1 MGRVAADA
9 RRHQAAGAAKNQRL
23 AGKAI
28 VEDDGAVDVR
38 NAALVGAVPDA
49 PVHAFEDAPGVEQ
62 ATRQAMGV
70 VGGCEAQ
77 NVGIEQQ
84 PAPHSGAEW
93 VAVHAQNA
101 GDRAAVRVQGGRRV
115 VGLHLHDQVPVVV
128 EGDDPGVVVEHRA
141 QPVNLLRN
149 LLGRRHDV
157 APEEIPD
164 GRTCSV
170 FVLILDRALEDLV
183 LAVLRPGLRQGP
195 QARRRW
201 RRARFRAS
209 AGMPGA
215 MRIAEICL
223 DGFHFRQVQGQE
235 AFPTEAHQG
244 VVVQVQGYRIDS
256 RRPVAARNRR
266 RQERLRAVAPIGRR
280 RDPPAVHQGIGQK
293 ILHQALHARRHPGRP
308 RAGTGRRRR
317 PPRLPHGQARPPG
330 PRKCR
335 AADVVRDAGQ
345 HADLYDPPA
354 RSRGPLVPARFLHD
368 SVREEHVARDLQLL
382 HGKGGTNG
390 VDGRRCQPINKT
402 QGVLSQAAQKC
413 LTVPVSNPRQR
424 ADDQMG
430 YGFHGFR
437 CFFAACTKA
446 RKSGCGRRGRE
457 SSSGWYCVATKN
469 GCAG

>member
-141 QPVNLLRN
+141 QPVDPLRD

-157 APEEIPD
+157 ALEEAPD
-164 GRTCSV
+164 GRARSV
-170 FVLILDRALEDLV
+170 LVLVIDRAPEDLV
-183 LAVLRPGLRQGP
+183 LAVLRPRLRQGLQLDVGGGP
-195 QARRRW
+195 PDAALPPVRL
-201 RRARFRAS
+201 AL
-209 AGMPGA
+209 
-215 MRIAEICL
+215 RIAEIRL

-235 AFPTEAHQG
+235 AFPAEAHQG
-244 VVVQVQGYRIDS
+244 VVVQVQGNRTDL
-256 RRPVAARNRR
+256 RRPVGARNRR
-266 RQERLRAVAPIGRR
+266 RQERLRSVAPVGRR
-280 RDPPAVHQGIGQK
+280 RDPPAVHQGVGQK
-293 ILHQALHARRHPGRP
+293 IPHQALHAVVIQVAREQVQVG
-308 RAGTGRRRR
+308 GVD
-317 PPRLPHGQARPPG
+317 LPVYRSAEHVLEPAQG
-330 PRKCR
+330 R
-335 AADVVRDAGQ
+335 AADVVRDPGQ
-345 HADLYDPPA
+345 QADLDDPAA
-354 RSRGPLVPARFLHD
+354 RRRGPLVPARFLRHR
-368 SVREEHVARDLQLL
+368 VREQRLTGGLQLRRRE
-382 HGKGGTNG
+382 GGTNG
-390 VDGRRCQPINKT
+390 VEGGRRRAVDRAA
-402 QGVLSQAAQKC
+402 GVLPQAAQEG
-413 LTVPVSNPRQR
+413 LAAPVATLRQR
-424 ADDQMG
+424 TDDQMG
-430 YGFHGFR
+430 DGLHGFR